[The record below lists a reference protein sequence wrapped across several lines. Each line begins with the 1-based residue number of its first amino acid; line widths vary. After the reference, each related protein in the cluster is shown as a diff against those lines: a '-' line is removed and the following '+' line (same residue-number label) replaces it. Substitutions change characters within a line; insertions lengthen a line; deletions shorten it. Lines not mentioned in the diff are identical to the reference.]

1 VPRLLDRPGGRQT
14 PDLRALERE
23 VSRAL
28 RRRGVF
34 GRALLRTAIGAVA
47 IALLA
52 LLVWP
57 STVQR
62 DVQPHTQPT
71 EANPDA
77 SAGELARLRKELA
90 NSESERERLQ
100 QAMAETDERVRS
112 LENKRPQFWFED
124 TSMLLYRAPMPTR

>member
-1 VPRLLDRPGGRQT
+1 MSRLLDRPSALQT
-14 PDLRALERE
+14 SELRALERE

-52 LLVWP
+52 LLVWY
-57 STVQR
+57 STLQR
-62 DVQPHTQPT
+62 DVQPPTAKPT
-71 EANPDA
+71 EAYPSA

-90 NSESERERLQ
+90 NSEAERERLE
-100 QAMAETDERVRS
+100 QAMAE
-112 LENKRPQFWFED
+112 KQRPRRWFED
-124 TSMLLYRAPMPTR
+124 TSMLLYREPTR